1 MILLYTYYCYIYYL
15 LYLILQ
21 NYIRNFLIYLKGNYI
36 KKVIKKLKKLY
47 NILFIIFLFE
57 MYSKLIYIYIYKCNT
72 NLYCVNN
79 DCNSR
84 WRLNRRECLYIN
96 TIEYLLFHIVPRMQI
111 SSGFP
116 LVSRNEIII
125 EKYLHQ

>member
-1 MILLYTYYCYIYYL
+1 MLHILFIIFNTTELYKKFFNL
-15 LYLILQ
+15 S
-21 NYIRNFLIYLKGNYI
+21 KGNYI

-72 NLYCVNN
+72 NVYCVNN

-84 WRLNRRECLYIN
+84 
-96 TIEYLLFHIVPRMQI
+96 
-111 SSGFP
+111 
-116 LVSRNEIII
+116 
-125 EKYLHQ
+125 